1 MYCPNCGKE
10 LKHNETFCN
19 NCGTTIFNER
29 QNILRITIISI
40 IILTIT
46 TSILAFI
53 ILQQTSKS
61 TMALNDNKNYLEKSI
76 IQYPIFTGSRVL
88 VEVKTNNPFIKP
100 NNEIMNATKY
110 RLEQNL
116 INNDYYNPI
125 VQQVA
130 KNKFI
135 IYIEDEFDRKTITK
149 ILELQPI
156 LEFKKNISN
165 NSYEKETFKNSNLT
179 ISDVKKVN
187 YEKINNNMYVVIIE
201 FNKVG
206 TKKFKQ
212 LTKELLHK
220 HLAIFINGEL
230 MSAPFIQ
237 EVIPNGKAQISGGTD
252 GFSLEEAKEIT
263 NVLNASLIPTSITI
277 IDIK

>member
-116 INNDYYNPI
+116 INNNYYNPI

>member
-237 EVIPNGKAQISGGTD
+237 EVIPNGKAQISGGSD

>member
-29 QNILRITIISI
+29 QNTLRITIISI

>member
-10 LKHNETFCN
+10 LKHNEKFCN

-46 TSILAFI
+46 TSILAFV
-53 ILQQTSKS
+53 ILLQTSKS

-125 VQQVA
+125 IQQVA

-179 ISDVKKVN
+179 ISDVKRVN